1 MTDEPYRGAPDESL
15 SALSEKYALTDI
27 HPLAA
32 PKTAYR
38 AVKRAGD
45 IVLSALTLAVLLGP
59 MLLVALAIW
68 IDDPGPVLFAQE
80 RMGRGGRSFRLYKFR
95 TMRVDAPKE
104 RPLPKSDDPA
114 RYVTRLGRF
123 LRRFSLDELP
133 QLFNVLRGDM
143 SLVGPRPLMLHE
155 EDIHRLRAH
164 FGVYALRP
172 GLTGLAQV
180 NGRDRCALGEKLRWD
195 LRYLE
200 HFGLAQDVRIA
211 LATVPKV
218 LGAVDVE

>member
-1 MTDEPYRGAPDESL
+1 MSDKQYPNAPDESL
-15 SALSEKYALTDI
+15 SALVEKYALTDI
-27 HPLAA
+27 QPLAA

-45 IVLSALTLAVLLGP
+45 IALSALALAVLLGP

-95 TMRVDAPKE
+95 TMRVRAPRE
-104 RPLPKSDDPA
+104 RLLPKSDDSA

-143 SLVGPRPLMLHE
+143 SLVGPRPLMLRE
-155 EDIHRLRAH
+155 EDIHRLRGH

-180 NGRDRCALGEKLRWD
+180 NGRDRCVLGEKLRWD

>member
-1 MTDEPYRGAPDESL
+1 MNGKQDHGVPDESL
-15 SALSEKYALTDI
+15 SALIGKYALTDI
-27 HPLAA
+27 QPLAA

-45 IVLSALTLAVLLGP
+45 IALSALALAVLLGL
-59 MLLVALAIW
+59 MLLVAIAIW

-80 RMGRGGRSFRLYKFR
+80 RVGRSGRNFRLYKFR
-95 TMRVDAPKE
+95 TMRVRVPKTQ
-104 RPLPKSDDPA
+104 PLPRLDDSA
-114 RYVTRLGRF
+114 WYVTRLGRF

-143 SLVGPRPLMLHE
+143 SLVGPRPLMLRE
-155 EDIHRLRAH
+155 EDIHRLRGY

-195 LRYLE
+195 MRYLE
-200 HFGLAQDVRIA
+200 HFGLVQDVRIA
-211 LATVPKV
+211 FATVPKV